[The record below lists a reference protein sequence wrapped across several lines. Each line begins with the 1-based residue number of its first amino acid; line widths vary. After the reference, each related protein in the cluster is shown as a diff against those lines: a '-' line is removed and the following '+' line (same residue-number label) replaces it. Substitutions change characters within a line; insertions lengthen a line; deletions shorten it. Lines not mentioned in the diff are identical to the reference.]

1 MHAEMTELLLV
12 GMRENTC
19 EEPDDQRS
27 LVSLIVFDE
36 LLRCGVD
43 ALGLLVAAKTIDT
56 LG

>member
-1 MHAEMTELLLV
+1 MSWLLLV

-19 EEPDDQRS
+19 EEPDDQRN
-27 LVSLIVFDE
+27 LASLIVLDE

>member
-1 MHAEMTELLLV
+1 MPWLLLV

-27 LVSLIVFDE
+27 LVSLIVLDE